1 MPPTRST
8 KRNAPKSKH
17 DPSAF
22 IALQY
27 GKRPPHI
34 ISRKEVEYDYE
45 AAILV
50 AQKEFPQ
57 LERATGID
65 FVTTELA
72 LCEGE
77 AMVISPA
84 VWTEVVSSSEVTKLV
99 VITNKDKLEAEK
111 ASAEDVA
118 ANDFDILY
126 VSYEQDTKVLSLSV
140 KPSDSF
146 DVIRELIQKR
156 LGISPCE
163 QRLIYEGCRIQEDHD
178 LYSTGFRNKATI
190 NLFRTQ
196 DGGKPVI
203 YLFSPSEMSVRVK
216 LSLVPEWSFS
226 AIYPVVPQKRLV
238 AGPMAEEIV
247 WNVKTHSDGTLTETN
262 TGLDVSYLY
271 WEARTNPLSTQLS
284 PPPSP
289 TVGQGKEDMAFNP
302 ASSGFNDT
310 NAVLLAVSTI
320 TPYLDSALRT
330 LGLDTEARTSFITYW
345 LPSLLKHEHVVLR
358 FVSQAAYEQSARLDI
373 VPTPDVVTRVFMLF
387 RRVKEEELDL
397 WPAANARASEPVD
410 FWRDVIG
417 VEKRERQNDASL
429 FRVLEWGGMEV
440 F

>member
-8 KRNAPKSKH
+8 KRNTPKSQN

-34 ISRKEVEYDYE
+34 VARETVRYHDR
-45 AAILV
+45 AILT

-57 LERATGID
+57 LERATGIEFLTD
-65 FVTTELA
+65 QFA
-72 LCEGE
+72 LYEGE
-77 AMVISPA
+77 AMVISPD
-84 VWTEVVSSSEVTKLV
+84 VWAGVVSSVEVTKLV
-99 VITNKDKLEAEK
+99 VVTNKDQLEAEN
-111 ASAEDVA
+111 ASDQDGTFTESL
-118 ANDFDILY
+118 FLY
-126 VSYEQDTKVLSLSV
+126 TSASLIKGKLLSLSV

-146 DVIRELIQKR
+146 DVVKAL
-156 LGISPCE
+156 
-163 QRLIYEGCRIQEDHD
+163 RLIYDGCLVEEDRD
-178 LYSTGFRNKATI
+178 LYSAGFRNKATI
-190 NLFRTQ
+190 DLFKKQ
-196 DGGKPVI
+196 KGGKPVI
-203 YLFSPSEMSVRVK
+203 YLFSPSDMDVRVS
-216 LSLVPEWSFS
+216 LSL
-226 AIYPVVPQKRLV
+226 RLV

-271 WEARTNPLSTQLS
+271 WEARTNPPSTQLS
-284 PPPSP
+284 PP
-289 TVGQGKEDMAFNP
+289 TIGQGKEDIAFNP
-302 ASSGFNDT
+302 ASSSFNDT

-320 TPYLDSALRT
+320 TPYLDSALQT

-373 VPTPDVVTRVFMLF
+373 VPKPDVVTRVFMLF
-387 RRVKEEELDL
+387 RRVKEEEVDL
-397 WPAANARASEPVD
+397 WPAASARASEPVD

-417 VEKRERQNDASL
+417 VEKRERQSDASL